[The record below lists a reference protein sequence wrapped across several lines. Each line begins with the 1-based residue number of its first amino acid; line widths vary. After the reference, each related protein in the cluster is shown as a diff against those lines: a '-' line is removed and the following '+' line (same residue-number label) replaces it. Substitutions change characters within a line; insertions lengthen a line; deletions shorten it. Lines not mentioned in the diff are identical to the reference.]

1 MPLRLAENQWFM
13 VSRDGY
19 IKSLEHG
26 VMDEEL
32 AKERVLMWPDQYIG
46 VATID
51 RSNRLIVYRYIRDKQ
66 TKTGNIAWVKMS
78 NPRLGGE

>member
-13 VSRDGY
+13 VTRDHC
-19 IKSLEHG
+19 IKGLEHG

-32 AKERVLMWPDQYIG
+32 AKERVLLWPQHYIG

-51 RSNRLIVYRYIRDKQ
+51 RSNRLIVYRFIRNNDTKQ
-66 TKTGNIAWVKMS
+66 IMWIKMS
-78 NPRLGGE
+78 NPRLGG